1 MKNGIEVDQ
10 ALLFQKMEYLAKA
23 VDKLSNQIEEMPQK
37 FVSQEEW
44 RPVKSIVY
52 GVVGLLLSSIV
63 VAITA
68 LVIKK

>member
-23 VDKLSNQIEEMPQK
+23 VDKLSTQIEEMPQK

-68 LVIKK
+68 LVVKK